1 MNNKNKNMKNLLMAC
16 SATILMGGFSSCVDM
31 DLTPKNAPSENSV
44 WSSATMAEQT
54 VAGVY
59 NRLYDDYQGTSDK
72 GWFDMWTYMMDIDA
86 NWVGWYQFLTGA
98 NSSSTDWG
106 SERYWKNYYGSIIRA
121 NDVIGNLPNV
131 QGLDEAKK
139 SRYISEVTFLRSWW
153 YYRLNILYD
162 GVPYYTEPIK
172 NPDEAN
178 LPRSTQ
184 DEIWD
189 YLIADLTSCIEN
201 PNLPDKY
208 ASSDSDYGHITK
220 GACYALRG
228 KIYMWKQDWQK
239 AIDDFKAVGNCG
251 YSLYTGSGA
260 ESYKQL
266 FKLANERCDEMI
278 FSIQCVDED
287 AYAHRK
293 PQGFGNRVT
302 AGSDW
307 NNYLPNPAF
316 VDSYECVDGKP
327 FNWNDFIPGYNEMS
341 TNARMVYFLRDGM
354 TEKERS
360 DMAAAGADLSK
371 YLETGNE
378 ARIRAAYENR
388 DPRLQ
393 MSIITPYSTYLGG
406 IAGFAQDYTMR
417 FPYRGSDTGEPW
429 DLRTDTNS
437 KMYYLNRKFVPEG
450 MEFVTMYSEVDLPQ
464 IRYADVL
471 LSLAEALNELNGPT
485 SEAIECVNQVRR
497 RAGVAELNS
506 NEYTQV
512 TSQENLRER
521 IMNEKHWELV
531 GEDQV
536 LFDEMRWRTWKDL
549 KFYTDS
555 HGQKN
560 GLRQVWGTPTYTY
573 TWGGDQYWSLPI
585 PIREIQ
591 MNPNMQQTPGWE

>member
-1 MNNKNKNMKNLLMAC
+1 MNKIINMKKALSKCSIALLIC
-16 SATILMGGFSSCVDM
+16 SSFSSCVDM
-31 DLTPKNAPSENSV
+31 DLYSKSSPSESSV
-44 WSSATMAEQT
+44 WTNPTMAEQT

-59 NRLYDDYQGTSDK
+59 NRLYDDYQGTSDN

-98 NSSSTDWG
+98 NNSSTWWG
-106 SERYWKNYYGSIIRA
+106 SEAYWNQYYGSIIRA
-121 NDVIGNLPNV
+121 NDVLGNLPKVENF
-131 QGLDEAKK
+131 DEIKR
-139 SRYISEVTFLRSWW
+139 SRYLSEITFLRSWW
-153 YYRLNILYD
+153 YYRLNILYA

-172 NPDEAN
+172 STTDAN
-178 LPRSTQ
+178 LARSTQ

-208 ASSDSDYGHITK
+208 SSSDANYGHITK

-228 KIYMWKQDWQK
+228 KIYMWKKEWQK

-251 YSLYTGSGA
+251 YSLFTDAGA
-260 ESYKQL
+260 DSYKQL

-278 FSIQCVDED
+278 FSIQCVNED
-287 AYAHRK
+287 AYAQRK

-307 NNYLPNPAF
+307 NNYLVNPGF
-316 VDSYECVDGKP
+316 VDSYECADGKT
-327 FNWNDFIPGYNEMS
+327 FNWDDYIPGYNEMS
-341 TNARMVYFLRDGM
+341 TDARMVYFLRDGL
-354 TEKERS
+354 TEKERT
-360 DMAAAGADLSK
+360 DAEAAGADMSK
-371 YLETGNE
+371 YLENGNE
-378 ARIRAAYENR
+378 ARIKKAYENR

-393 MSIITPYSTYLGG
+393 MSVITPYSTYLGG

-464 IRYADVL
+464 IRYAEVL
-471 LSLAEALNELNGPT
+471 LNLAEALNELNGPT
-485 SEAIECVNQVRR
+485 AEAIECVNQVRR
-497 RAGVAELNS
+497 RAGAAELNS
-506 NEYTQV
+506 NAYTQV
-512 TSQENLRER
+512 KDQNDLRNR
-521 IMNEKHWELV
+521 IMNEKHWELI

-536 LFDEMRWRTWKDL
+536 FFDEMRWRTWKDL
-549 KFYTDS
+549 KFYTDKQ
-555 HGQKN
+555 GQMN
-560 GLRQVWGTPTYTY
+560 GLRQVWGTPTYRY
-573 TWGGDQYWSLPI
+573 TWGGDKYWSLPI

-591 MNPNMQQTPGWE
+591 MNPNMKQTPGWE

>member
-1 MNNKNKNMKNLLMAC
+1 MKKALSKCSIALLIC
-16 SATILMGGFSSCVDM
+16 SSFSSCVDM
-31 DLTPKNAPSENSV
+31 DLYSKSSPSESSV
-44 WSSATMAEQT
+44 WTNPTMAEQT

-59 NRLYDDYQGTSDK
+59 NRLYDDYQGTSDN

-98 NSSSTDWG
+98 NNSSTWWG
-106 SERYWKNYYGSIIRA
+106 SEAYWNQYYGSIIRA
-121 NDVIGNLPNV
+121 NDVLGNLPKVENF
-131 QGLDEAKK
+131 DEIKR
-139 SRYISEVTFLRSWW
+139 SRYLSEITFLRSWW
-153 YYRLNILYD
+153 YYRLNILYA

-172 NPDEAN
+172 STTDAN
-178 LPRSTQ
+178 LARSTQ

-208 ASSDSDYGHITK
+208 SSSDANYGHITK

-228 KIYMWKQDWQK
+228 KIYMWKKEWQK

-251 YSLYTGSGA
+251 YSLFTDAGA
-260 ESYKQL
+260 DSYKQL

-278 FSIQCVDED
+278 FSIQCVNED
-287 AYAHRK
+287 AYAQRK

-307 NNYLPNPAF
+307 NNYLVNPGF
-316 VDSYECVDGKP
+316 VDSYECADGKT
-327 FNWNDFIPGYNEMS
+327 FNWDDYIPGYNEMS
-341 TNARMVYFLRDGM
+341 TDARMVYFLRDGL
-354 TEKERS
+354 TEKERT
-360 DMAAAGADLSK
+360 DAEAAGADMSK
-371 YLETGNE
+371 YLENGNE
-378 ARIRAAYENR
+378 ARIKKAYENR

-393 MSIITPYSTYLGG
+393 MSVITPYSTYLGG

-464 IRYADVL
+464 IRYAEVL
-471 LSLAEALNELNGPT
+471 LNLAEALNELNGPT
-485 SEAIECVNQVRR
+485 AEAIECVNQVRR
-497 RAGVAELNS
+497 RAGAAELNS
-506 NEYTQV
+506 NAYTQV
-512 TSQENLRER
+512 KDQNDLRNR
-521 IMNEKHWELV
+521 IMNEKHWELI

-536 LFDEMRWRTWKDL
+536 FFDEMRWRTWKDL
-549 KFYTDS
+549 KFYTDKQ
-555 HGQKN
+555 GQMN
-560 GLRQVWGTPTYTY
+560 GLRQVWGTPTYRY
-573 TWGGDQYWSLPI
+573 TWGGDKYWSLPI

-591 MNPNMQQTPGWE
+591 MNPNMKQTPGWE

>member
-1 MNNKNKNMKNLLMAC
+1 MNKIINMKKALSKYSIALLIC
-16 SATILMGGFSSCVDM
+16 SSFSSCVDM
-31 DLTPKNAPSENSV
+31 DLYSKSSPSENSV
-44 WSSATMAEQT
+44 WTNPTMAEQT

-59 NRLYDDYQGTSDK
+59 NRLYDDYQGTSDN

-98 NSSSTDWG
+98 NNSSTWWG
-106 SERYWKNYYGSIIRA
+106 SEAYWSQYYGSIIRA
-121 NDVIGNLPNV
+121 NDVLGNLPKVENF
-131 QGLDEAKK
+131 DEIKR
-139 SRYISEVTFLRSWW
+139 SRYLSEITFLRSWW
-153 YYRLNILYD
+153 YYRLNILYA

-172 NPDEAN
+172 STTDAN
-178 LPRSTQ
+178 LARSTQ

-208 ASSDSDYGHITK
+208 SSSDANYGHITK

-228 KIYMWKQDWQK
+228 KIYMWKKEWQK

-251 YSLYTGSGA
+251 YSLFTDAGA
-260 ESYKQL
+260 DSYKQL

-278 FSIQCVDED
+278 FSIQCVNED
-287 AYAHRK
+287 AYAQRK

-307 NNYLPNPAF
+307 NNYLVNPGF
-316 VDSYECVDGKP
+316 VDSYECADGKT
-327 FNWNDFIPGYNEMS
+327 FNWDDYIPGYNEMS
-341 TNARMVYFLRDGM
+341 TDARMVYFLRDGL
-354 TEKERS
+354 TEKERT
-360 DMAAAGADLSK
+360 DAEAAGADMSK
-371 YLETGNE
+371 YLENGNE
-378 ARIRAAYENR
+378 ARIKKAYENR

-393 MSIITPYSTYLGG
+393 MSVITPYSTYLGG

-464 IRYADVL
+464 IRYAEVL
-471 LSLAEALNELNGPT
+471 LNLAEALNELNGPT
-485 SEAIECVNQVRR
+485 AEAIECVNQVRR
-497 RAGVAELNS
+497 RAGAAELNS
-506 NEYTQV
+506 NAYTQV
-512 TSQENLRER
+512 KDQNDLRNR
-521 IMNEKHWELV
+521 IMNEKHWELI

-536 LFDEMRWRTWKDL
+536 FFDEMRWRTWKDL
-549 KFYTDS
+549 KFYTDKQ
-555 HGQKN
+555 GQMN
-560 GLRQVWGTPTYTY
+560 GLRQVWGTPTYRY
-573 TWGGDQYWSLPI
+573 TWGGDKYWSLPI

-591 MNPNMQQTPGWE
+591 MNPNMKQTPGWE

>member
-1 MNNKNKNMKNLLMAC
+1 MKNIKNLSKRLALMAGLGLGC
-16 SATILMGGFSSCVDM
+16 AGCVDM
-31 DLTPKNAPSENSV
+31 DLSPLDQGSSGAV
-44 WSSATMAEQT
+44 WSDATMAEQT
-54 VAGVY
+54 VTGVY
-59 NRLYDDYQGTSDK
+59 NVLYYGYNDAWL
-72 GWFDMWTYMMDIDA
+72 GWWDCWSYMMDLDA
-86 NWVGWYQFLTGA
+86 NWIGGFGA
-98 NSSSTDWG
+98 LLGNNTSSNDRCSTRW
-106 SERYWKNYYGSIIRA
+106 WQVYYGGIFRA
-121 NDVIGNLPNV
+121 NDVIQNMPNV
-131 QGLDEAKK
+131 PDMDESTK
-139 SRYISEVTFLRSWW
+139 SRLVSEARFLRSWW
-153 YYRLNILYD
+153 YYRLNALY
-162 GVPYYTEPIK
+162 GNIPYYTQALESTDDTK
-172 NPDEAN
+172 DAVQC
-178 LPRSTQ
+178 TQ
-184 DEIWD
+184 DEMWD
-189 YLIADLTSCIEN
+189 NIIADLTLCIDD

-208 ASSDSDYGHITK
+208 ASGDSDYGHVTK
-220 GACYALRG
+220 GAAYALRG
-228 KIYMWKQDWQK
+228 LIYMWKENWTA
-239 AIDDFKAVGNCG
+239 AISDFQAVKDCG
-251 YSLYTGSGA
+251 YALYTGSGA

-327 FNWNDFIPGYNEMS
+327 FNWNDFIPGYNEMG

>member
-1 MNNKNKNMKNLLMAC
+1 MNKIINMKKALSKYSIALLIC
-16 SATILMGGFSSCVDM
+16 SSFSSCVDM
-31 DLTPKNAPSENSV
+31 DLYSKSSPSESSV
-44 WSSATMAEQT
+44 WTNPTMAEQT

-59 NRLYDDYQGTSDK
+59 NRLYDDYQGTSDN

-98 NSSSTDWG
+98 NNSSTWWG
-106 SERYWKNYYGSIIRA
+106 SEAYWNQYYGSIIRA
-121 NDVIGNLPNV
+121 NDVLGNLPKVENF
-131 QGLDEAKK
+131 DEIKR
-139 SRYISEVTFLRSWW
+139 SRYLSEITFLRSWW
-153 YYRLNILYD
+153 YYRLNILYA

-172 NPDEAN
+172 STTDAN
-178 LPRSTQ
+178 LARSTQ

-208 ASSDSDYGHITK
+208 SSSDANYGHITK

-228 KIYMWKQDWQK
+228 KIYMWKKEWQK

-251 YSLYTGSGA
+251 YSLFTDAGA
-260 ESYKQL
+260 DSYKQL

-278 FSIQCVDED
+278 FSIQCVNED
-287 AYAHRK
+287 AYAQRK

-307 NNYLPNPAF
+307 NNYLVNPGF
-316 VDSYECVDGKP
+316 VDSYECADGKT
-327 FNWNDFIPGYNEMS
+327 FNWDDYIPGYNEMS
-341 TNARMVYFLRDGM
+341 TDARMVYFLRDGL
-354 TEKERS
+354 TEKERT
-360 DMAAAGADLSK
+360 DAEAAGADMSK
-371 YLETGNE
+371 YLENGNE
-378 ARIRAAYENR
+378 ARIKKAYENR

-393 MSIITPYSTYLGG
+393 MSVITPYSTYLGG
-406 IAGFAQDYTMR
+406 IVGFAQDYTMR

-464 IRYADVL
+464 IRYAEVL
-471 LSLAEALNELNGPT
+471 LNLAEALNELNGPT
-485 SEAIECVNQVRR
+485 AEAIECVNQVRR
-497 RAGVAELNS
+497 RAGAAELNS
-506 NEYTQV
+506 NAYTQV
-512 TSQENLRER
+512 KDQNDLRNR
-521 IMNEKHWELV
+521 IMNEKHWELI

-536 LFDEMRWRTWKDL
+536 FFDEMRWRTWKDL
-549 KFYTDS
+549 KFYTDKQ
-555 HGQKN
+555 GQMN
-560 GLRQVWGTPTYTY
+560 GLRQVWGTPTYRY
-573 TWGGDQYWSLPI
+573 TWGGDKCWSLPI

-591 MNPNMQQTPGWE
+591 MNPNMKQTPGWE